1 MTFPEFSIAPYLP
14 YIFGGFAVM
23 MQLLFMTVVI
33 TVTLAF
39 LFGLARMSRN
49 PFLRLPVSAV
59 VELFR
64 GTPVLVQ
71 LFWAF
76 YVLPFFGVQLSPIWA
91 AALVIGLNQ
100 GSYSSEIVRGAINS
114 VPAGQWEA
122 ARVLGYA
129 PVRAFRTIIFPQ
141 AVALMIPPFTNIFIS
156 LNKFTALA
164 SLVTLTELTSRALSV
179 RATTGSTTEVFL
191 LIMVLYFAI
200 SMLIAY
206 GMGKLDGWVGF
217 RFGAKAGRPAQ
228 LKEATT

>member
-1 MTFPEFSIAPYLP
+1 M
-14 YIFGGFAVM
+14 
-23 MQLLFMTVVI
+23 
-33 TVTLAF
+33 
-39 LFGLARMSRN
+39 
-49 PFLRLPVSAV
+49 
-59 VELFR
+59 
-64 GTPVLVQ
+64 
-71 LFWAF
+71 
-76 YVLPFFGVQLSPIWA
+76 
-91 AALVIGLNQ
+91 NQ

-141 AVALMIPPFTNIFIS
+141 AVALMIPPFNNIFIS